1 MQSYKKKYINKTF
14 FPNNTFFLI
23 IFANYSKNNLI
34 FASNKT
40 ISKMKKQS
48 LLLLIACIFT
58 ALQASAID
66 YTNVPT
72 IKLETPE
79 MKPEMV
85 ALPTNP
91 FNSTVSS
98 TTAAESNTGMD
109 FDFFKTKTA
118 PGVKPYKFMDDM
130 TFVGVPLF
138 LAGWALK
145 SDKAMFRVNNKDG
158 KENTQLL
165 TNFKTGIDDYTQFF
179 GPAMVVG
186 LKLGGYEG
194 RSDWPRLL
202 ASAAMSYGIMAA
214 FVNGIKYTAKEM
226 RPDGTS
232 ANSWPSGHTATAFV
246 GATLLH
252 KEYGLT
258 RSPWWSVA
266 GYGVATA
273 TGVMRVLNNRHWVS
287 DVMSGAGI
295 GILSTELGYAL
306 SDVFFKGKG
315 LLHNDLMLDFEKPS
329 FFSIGMGA
337 GLGGKSIDFSLHDLE
352 NFDKYKNYY
361 YADDDIE
368 DEYGSM
374 GVEFRAATVVDAEG
388 AYFFN
393 KYIGVG
399 GRFRVRA
406 MSAKTFGQYTGDL
419 TADSN
424 YAWDMISDIYHVN
437 PEFTIDEEGKLIPS
451 NLSQELTPELINKG
465 GEAIEDIGAIVES
478 DHMTEFT
485 ASAGI
490 YLNLPLSKSFSLG
503 TKFLIGRS
511 FTQELDID
519 GYAKGKVKDIQYD
532 MHIVNGH
539 PYYDEDGKLIGGI
552 DNPSNVL
559 GNDGYDLHWDMLTI
573 GAKSST
579 SYGTGISLTYRY
591 KSNFSWRL
599 YCDYDY
605 TEKDFTMKYDPYR
618 YLKSSLTDVGYSL
631 VQNKDLS
638 ELSLYLD
645 PMEYKKTKKMN
656 YFTLGLAFLVNF

>member
-1 MQSYKKKYINKTF
+1 
-14 FPNNTFFLI
+14 
-23 IFANYSKNNLI
+23 
-34 FASNKT
+34 
-40 ISKMKKQS
+40 MKKQS
-48 LLLLIACIFT
+48 FLLLIACIFT
-58 ALQASAID
+58 ALRVSAID

-91 FNSTVSS
+91 FHSTVSS
-98 TTAAESNTGMD
+98 TTTSESNTGVD
-109 FDFFKTKTA
+109 FDFFKSKTA
-118 PGVKPYKFMDDM
+118 PGVKPYKLMDDM
-130 TFVGVPLF
+130 SFVGIPLF

-315 LLHNDLMLDFEKPS
+315 LLHNDLQMDFENPS

-337 GLGGKSIDFSLHDLE
+337 GLGGKSIDFSLYDLE
-352 NFDKYKNYY
+352 NAEKYKEYY
-361 YADDDIE
+361 YADDDVE

-393 KYIGVG
+393 KYVGIG

-419 TADSN
+419 TEDSN
-424 YAWDMISDIYHVN
+424 YAWDMISNIYGYN
-437 PEFTIDEEGKLIPS
+437 PEYYMEEYYP
-451 NLSQELTPELINKG
+451 LSQKLTPEQINKG
-465 GEAIEDIGAIVES
+465 GKAIEEIGAIVES
-478 DHMTEFT
+478 DHLTEFT

-490 YLNLPLSKSFSLG
+490 YLNLPLSKRFSLG
-503 TKFLIGRS
+503 TKFLLGRS

-519 GYAKGKVKDIQYD
+519 GYAKGKVKNIQYD
-532 MHIVNGH
+532 MHIV
-539 PYYDEDGKLIGGI
+539 DGKPAFNDEGQLAAGGI
-552 DNPSNVL
+552 DDPTNTPN
-559 GNDGYDLHWDMLTI
+559 NDEYDLHWDMLTI

-579 SYGTGISLTYRY
+579 SFGTGLSLTYRY

-599 YCDYDY
+599 YFDYDY
-605 TEKDFTMKYDPYR
+605 TEKDFTMKYDPYH
-618 YLKSSLTDVGYSL
+618 YLKSSLTDTAYSL

-645 PMEYKKTKKMN
+645 PVQYKKTKKMN
-656 YFTLGLAFLVNF
+656 YFTIGLAFLVNF